1 MSALVQNLEN
11 VQNNVQ
17 NNLLKSENRYV
28 VLCETNDDEM
38 EQWYYFIKLNGNE
51 EALQH
56 LQTQLDNVDMVL
68 EEGMSTFDLDL
79 DHTFSEQTASEMIRL
94 EINTHFH
101 RKFDGKLKKINL
113 KLKSGNTELRKLEK
127 CTEALGGWS
136 GIEDYVS
143 GEELVSG
150 AEYVTESE
158 SESETSDESDE
169 SNDDLKLIPED
180 VPTVETNTKNKML
193 YPVPVQKVAGGRRK
207 KHNKPEKQ

>member
-1 MSALVQNLEN
+1 MSTLVENLDN
-11 VQNNVQ
+11 AQQ
-17 NNLLKSENRYV
+17 KSLTSENRYV
-28 VLCETNDDEM
+28 VLCESNDDEM

-56 LQTQLDNVDMVL
+56 LQKQLDSVDMVL

-79 DHTFSEQTASEMIRL
+79 EHTFSEQTANEMIRL
-94 EINTHFH
+94 EVNTHFH
-101 RKFDGKLKKINL
+101 RKFNGTLKMIDL
-113 KLKSGNTELRKLEK
+113 KLKSKHSDMRKLKK

-143 GEELVSG
+143 DEELVSG
-150 AEYVTESE
+150 AEYMTESD
-158 SESETSDESDE
+158 SDESDSDE
-169 SNDDLKLIPED
+169 SDSDKSNDNLKVAPED

-207 KHNKPEKQ
+207 NHT